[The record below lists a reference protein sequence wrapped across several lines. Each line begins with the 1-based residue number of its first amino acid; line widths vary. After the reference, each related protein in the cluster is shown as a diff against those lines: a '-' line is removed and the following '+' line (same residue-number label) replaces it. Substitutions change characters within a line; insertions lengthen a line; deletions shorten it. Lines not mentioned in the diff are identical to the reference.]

1 MIRAGS
7 RLLKPPGST
16 SDQAG
21 MVYGMHA
28 EHKLDKMQA
37 DVTRTVR

>member
-7 RLLKPPGST
+7 RLSMRLEST

-28 EHKLDKMQA
+28 EHMSDKMQA